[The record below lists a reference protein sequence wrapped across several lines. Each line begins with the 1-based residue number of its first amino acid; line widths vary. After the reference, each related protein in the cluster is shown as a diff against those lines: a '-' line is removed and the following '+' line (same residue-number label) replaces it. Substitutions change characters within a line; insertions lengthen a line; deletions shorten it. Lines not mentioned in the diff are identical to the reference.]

1 MEKYCSGA
9 GHRWQY
15 GASALHAGYLRLH
28 THSGCEILI
37 ALPIQLG
44 LHESA
49 SMLRYTHSACL
60 VKSNLFMILVS
71 VHHPFCRYMSLPYP
85 RSVTECQLPNVF
97 SPSLPNDFS
106 YHADVIIT
114 LQLHYEG
121 GVASQISFYIDPKYS
136 IFYAHVKL
144 LSSFL
149 SRATALEGQDLLI
162 IEASRSHSVKHATL
176 GRTPLDEWS
185 AWRRDLYLTTHNT
198 HKRHIHAP
206 GGIRTRN
213 PSKRAAAYPG
223 LRPRGHCDW
232 QSNDY
237 AALQSQTH
245 NYSHCYILCKKSQE
259 LKCVGSS
266 LSIRSLLT
274 TVI

>member
-1 MEKYCSGA
+1 VEKYCSGA

-121 GVASQISFYIDPKYS
+121 GVASQKSFYIDPKYS

-185 AWRRDLYLTTHNT
+185 AWRRDLWQHTTLTRDISMPPAGFEPAIPASERPHTQ
-198 HKRHIHAP
+198 ALD
-206 GGIRTRN
+206 
-213 PSKRAAAYPG
+213 RAA
-223 LRPRGHCDW
+223 
-232 QSNDY
+232 
-237 AALQSQTH
+237 
-245 NYSHCYILCKKSQE
+245 
-259 LKCVGSS
+259 
-266 LSIRSLLT
+266 
-274 TVI
+274 TVIGNQMITPPYNPKLTITVIVIFCVRNLKS